1 MNSLRLLWSY
11 TRARRN
17 AGAGRWKTREALE
30 RWQDTAVRR
39 HLAWVMRYSPY
50 YRELYAGLD
59 LRSWR
64 DFPIIGKQEMMD
76 NFSRLNT
83 AGLDLGEAL
92 RVAQRAEETRDFRP
106 MVKGFTVGL
115 SSGTSG
121 SRGLFAASAAERA
134 EWAGTLLARVLPR
147 GLAARGQRAALFLRS
162 NSNLYRSI
170 QSRRLSFH
178 YFDLLRPWEELLER
192 FEAFAPTL
200 LVAPPSA
207 LRRLA
212 EARTAGRISARP
224 DKICAAA
231 EVLEPQDATFIAAAF
246 GHRMVHGIYQAT
258 EGFLGATCAYG
269 TMHLNEDVMVIQ
281 REELGEGRFAPII
294 TDFRRRTQPVI
305 RHRLNDV
312 LRERRTPCPCG
323 SLFTAL
329 EAVEGRCDDLL
340 VFERVGGAAEI
351 FPDFIRLA
359 VITAHPAIEEY
370 SVVQDPENAGLRV
383 ALKTP
388 PPLAGEAARA
398 VEQSLRRF
406 WENQRLQPVPLRFE
420 PWSPP
425 EPGQKLR
432 RIFRTPPHPT

>member
-11 TRARRN
+11 ARARRN
-17 AGAGRWKTREALE
+17 AGRWKTREALE

-39 HLAWVMRYSPY
+39 HLAWVRRHSPY
-50 YRELYAGLD
+50 YQELYAGLD
-59 LRSWR
+59 LRNWR
-64 DFPIIGKQEMMD
+64 DFPIIGKTEMMG

-92 RVAQRAEETRDFRP
+92 RVAQRAEETRDFLP
-106 MVKGFTVGL
+106 MVKGLTVGL

-147 GLAARGQRAALFLRS
+147 GLAAHGQRAALFLRS

-170 QSRRLSFH
+170 QSRRLSFR
-178 YFDLLRPWEELLER
+178 YFDLLRPWEELLEQL
-192 FEAFAPTL
+192 EAFAPTL

-212 EARTAGRISARP
+212 EARAAGRISVRP

-231 EVLEPQDATFIAAAF
+231 EVLEPQDAAFIAAAF
-246 GHRMVHGIYQAT
+246 GHRAVHGIYQAT

-269 TMHLNEDVMVIQ
+269 TMHLNEDVAVIQ
-281 REELGEGRFAPII
+281 REELGEGRFVPII

-340 VFERVGGAAEI
+340 VFERVGGGTVEI

-370 SVVQDPENAGLRV
+370 SVVQDPENGGLRV

-388 PPLAGEAARA
+388 LPMAGEAART
-398 VEQSLRRF
+398 VEQSLHRF
-406 WENQRLQPVPLRFE
+406 WKNQRFRPVPLRFG

-432 RIFRTPPHPT
+432 RILRTVPQLP